1 MRRTYRDREKN
12 TGTRGRQ
19 CGYSD
24 LSLLAHPVA
33 LSARETS
40 CLRPRLRPP
49 ALTVSLHPHRAVDG
63 LAVLARFE
71 VRLHR
76 ALMQPHALKLRSQV
90 QQQRST
96 PAFTATTASVAT
108 TTSTTGVASVGEG
121 GTNGDEPDEISEAA
135 VVSQPVPAETVTATA
150 NTTR

>member
-1 MRRTYRDREKN
+1 
-12 TGTRGRQ
+12 
-19 CGYSD
+19 
-24 LSLLAHPVA
+24 
-33 LSARETS
+33 
-40 CLRPRLRPP
+40 
-49 ALTVSLHPHRAVDG
+49 
-63 LAVLARFE
+63 VLARFE